1 MKKLFLLFAAG
12 SFLVSCSSSD
22 KKVEETT
29 VTAPTTSNSCV
40 YAFDQENTVLKW
52 TAYKTTEKIG
62 VSGQFSEYTVLNT
75 KEAASPAEAVS
86 GANVLIPIKTVA
98 TGDAGRDSR
107 IVQYFFGT
115 FTETDTIKVSVKEIS
130 AEGKGVFAIKMNG
143 IEKDVPFTGEIS
155 GSLVKAEAILDLA
168 QYDGQKAVDALNKA
182 CDGLHKGADGITKLW
197 PDVKI
202 EITARLKETC
212 N

>member
-1 MKKLFLLFAAG
+1 MKKLILLLVAG

-29 VTAPTTSNSCV
+29 SATPTSSSCI

-62 VSGQFSEYTVLNT
+62 VSGQFSEYTVLDT
-75 KEAASPAEAVS
+75 KEAATVYEAVS
-86 GANVLIPIKTVA
+86 GAKVLIPIKTVA

-115 FTETDTIKVSVKEIS
+115 FTETDTIKVTVKEIT
-130 AEGKGVFAIKMNG
+130 AEGKGVFSIKMNG
-143 IEKDVPFTGEIS
+143 IEKDVPFAGEIS
-155 GSLVKAEAILDLA
+155 GSLVKAEAVLDLA
-168 QYDGQKAVDALNKA
+168 QFDGQNAVDALNKA

-202 EITARLKETC
+202 EITARMKETC